1 MLNDLRRGCALPSVT
16 VLGIALL
23 ALLLGFGLGLDHIGF
38 DERRRGRLSRVNL
51 NSIAQAEAREQAA
64 AEVTAAAALK
74 KARGK
79 KEQQCRPLDTVI
91 TRACWLA
98 GRILCENEPV
108 YFCSDVA
115 PDEIDG
121 IGTGN
126 KVI

>member
-38 DERRRGRLSRVNL
+38 DERRGRLSRVNL
-51 NSIAQAEAREQAA
+51 NSIAQAEAREQVA
-64 AEVTAAAALK
+64 AEVTAALK

-79 KEQQCRPLDTVI
+79 KEQQCRPLGTVI

-98 GRILCENEPV
+98 GGILCENEPV

-115 PDEIDG
+115 PDEIDC